1 MSARAEANALL
12 DYVRAGGEV
21 PDSEILW
28 ALWITGDLFWS
39 GDAV

>member
-1 MSARAEANALL
+1 MTRAQANNLL

-28 ALWITGDLFWS
+28 ALWITGDLFGS